1 MKKLEIACFNL
12 QSALV
17 AIDANADR
25 IELCDDLQSGG
36 TTPDESVLNQVRE
49 KATQPVYVMIRPRGG
64 KFVYGDAEFQEM
76 KNSVQKLKS
85 SCDGFVFGILTDNNK
100 IDLSRNR
107 KLVELAKPLPC
118 SFHRAFDKVA
128 DSHQALEEIIAC
140 GFKTVLTSGCLTSA
154 IDGAEN
160 LLKLVAQSN
169 GRIDIMPGGGIRSM
183 NLGLLDR
190 IVGANWYHSAA
201 LIESE
206 IASAD
211 EIHRLKNL
219 LK

>member
-1 MKKLEIACFNL
+1 MKHLEIACFNL

-17 AIDANADR
+17 AVNAGADR

-36 TTPDESVLNQVRE
+36 TTPDEHVLTQVRE
-49 KATQPVYVMIRPRGG
+49 KAIQPVYVMIRPRGG
-64 KFVYGDAEFQEM
+64 NFVYSDTEFQTM
-76 KNSVQKLKS
+76 KKSIQKLGL
-85 SCDGFVFGILTDNNK
+85 SCDGFVFGILTGDDK
-100 IDLSRNR
+100 IDVDRNR
-107 KLVELAKPLPC
+107 ELVELARPLPC

-128 DSHQALEEIIAC
+128 DSSEALEEIIAC
-140 GFKTVLTSGCLTSA
+140 GFSTVLTSGCLTSA
-154 IDGAEN
+154 IDGAEK
-160 LLKLVAQSN
+160 LKKLANQSN
-169 GRIDIMPGGGIRSM
+169 GRIEVMPGGGVRSL

-201 LIESE
+201 LTETD

-211 EIHRLKNL
+211 EIHALKNL